1 MDFPALG
8 CYRQHWAPHFPNF
21 SFVMYHRRA
30 MEKKRDNLGSTWRP
44 VQRLGGQL
52 LTQFLTRSRRGW
64 WVRASRSIDLGYKLR
79 SPQSIRPFRCL
90 WADLTGSACQTT
102 SESFTFTD
110 DSNGD
115 TFYVCKA
122 NLDFAIRV
130 TTGQSKLEG
139 VWKIKKKNYSCAAL
153 WQRETTS
160 CSSYSSTRRQLNHT
174 AADLRSTVGFD
185 IWRPSHLYFNC
196 SEFWF
201 DTPIYHTGDRDNGTL
216 LPSQGEHGPSL
227 QLQVCFP

>member
-1 MDFPALG
+1 
-8 CYRQHWAPHFPNF
+8 
-21 SFVMYHRRA
+21 

-64 WVRASRSIDLGYKLR
+64 WVRSSGSIEMGYALR

-90 WADLTGSACQTT
+90 WADLTGSAFQTT

-130 TTGQSKLEG
+130 TTGQSKLER
-139 VWKIKKKNYSCAAL
+139 VWKIKQRITLAQLSGREKQHHAL
-153 WQRETTS
+153 PIPRPEG
-160 CSSYSSTRRQLNHT
+160 SSTTQLPISG
-174 AADLRSTVGFD
+174 ARLVL
-185 IWRPSHLYFNC
+185 I
-196 SEFWF
+196 SE
-201 DTPIYHTGDRDNGTL
+201 DCLI
-216 LPSQGEHGPSL
+216 S
-227 QLQVCFP
+227 

>member
-1 MDFPALG
+1 
-8 CYRQHWAPHFPNF
+8 
-21 SFVMYHRRA
+21 

-64 WVRASRSIDLGYKLR
+64 WVRSSGSIDLGYKLR

-90 WADLTGSACQTT
+90 WADLTGFAFQTT

-130 TTGQSKLEG
+130 TTGQSKLER
-139 VWKIKKKNYSCAAL
+139 VWKIKQRITLAQLSGREKQHHAL
-153 WQRETTS
+153 PIPQAEGSWTAQLPTS
-160 CSSYSSTRRQLNHT
+160 GARLV
-174 AADLRSTVGFD
+174 LK
-185 IWRPSHLYFNC
+185 
-196 SEFWF
+196 SE
-201 DTPIYHTGDRDNGTL
+201 DYLI
-216 LPSQGEHGPSL
+216 S
-227 QLQVCFP
+227 

>member
-8 CYRQHWAPHFPNF
+8 CYRQYSAPHCPIFSYANF
-21 SFVMYHRRA
+21 HRRA

-64 WVRASRSIDLGYKLR
+64 WVRSSGSIDLGYKLR

-90 WADLTGSACQTT
+90 WTDLTGSAFQTT

-130 TTGQSKLEG
+130 TTGQSIKVKVLKLERE
-139 VWKIKKKNYSCAAL
+139 WKIKNEL
-153 WQRETTS
+153 
-160 CSSYSSTRRQLNHT
+160 L
-174 AADLRSTVGFD
+174 LRSSLAERNNIMLFLFLD
-185 IWRPSHLYFNC
+185 QKAAQPHSCR
-196 SEFWF
+196 
-201 DTPIYHTGDRDNGTL
+201 
-216 LPSQGEHGPSL
+216 SQEHGWFWYLKTVSSL
-227 QLQVCFP
+227 KVFQLFRVLI

>member
-1 MDFPALG
+1 
-8 CYRQHWAPHFPNF
+8 
-21 SFVMYHRRA
+21 

-64 WVRASRSIDLGYKLR
+64 WVRSSGSIDLGYKLR

-90 WADLTGSACQTT
+90 WADLTGSAFQTT

-130 TTGQSKLEG
+130 TTGQSKLER
-139 VWKIKKKNYSCAAL
+139 VWKIKQRITLAQLSGREKQHHAL
-153 WQRETTS
+153 PIPPPEGSWTT
-160 CSSYSSTRRQLNHT
+160 QLPT
-174 AADLRSTVGFD
+174 SGARLVL
-185 IWRPSHLYFNC
+185 I
-196 SEFWF
+196 SE
-201 DTPIYHTGDRDNGTL
+201 DCLI
-216 LPSQGEHGPSL
+216 S
-227 QLQVCFP
+227 